1 VIARHYFFLTTYLW
15 TVLYILEGAE
25 PRRFRVSWRAPRR
38 IGKVNWELDW
48 SEVPSLSMLNNVL
61 RWISYG
67 LAILAL
73 VAGIALLFGDAKLGT
88 LSRFT
93 TAAISAAPL
102 LLVGTSFLI
111 LQPILRPRLMELLK
125 NVLLAAT
132 FLLWGIIQLL
142 PRNAT
147 SMRLGDVV
155 IALYVLDLAWV
166 IFSSKISVKRR

>member
-1 VIARHYFFLTTYLW
+1 MCSHVITFSSQLIYGRCSIFLGAQ
-15 TVLYILEGAE
+15 ILADSGQAG
-25 PRRFRVSWRAPRR
+25 PRRRV
-38 IGKVNWELDW
+38 GKVNWELNW
-48 SEVPSLSMLNNVL
+48 SEVPFLFMLNNVL

-67 LAILAL
+67 LATLAL
-73 VAGIALLFGDAKLGT
+73 LAGIALLIGDANPGA

-93 TAAISAAPL
+93 AAAISAVPL
-102 LLVGTSFLI
+102 LLVGASFLI
-111 LQPILRPRLMELLK
+111 LQPILRPRLMELMK

-155 IALYVLDLAWV
+155 IGLYVLDLAWV
-166 IFSSKISVKRR
+166 ILSSKIPGKRN

>member
-1 VIARHYFFLTTYLW
+1 
-15 TVLYILEGAE
+15 
-25 PRRFRVSWRAPRR
+25 
-38 IGKVNWELDW
+38 
-48 SEVPSLSMLNNVL
+48 MLNNVL

-73 VAGIALLFGDAKLGT
+73 VAGITLLLGDAKLGT
-88 LSRFT
+88 LSSFT
-93 TAAISAAPL
+93 AAAISAAPL

-111 LQPILRPRLMELLK
+111 LQPVLRPQWMELMK

-166 IFSSKISVKRR
+166 IFSSKISTKRS